1 VSADTRAPLLGEPLP
16 VELMNT
22 VWAGRDG
29 VHDALADPAEAMAW
43 LRALAPRAEI
53 TPQQIMPQQIRP
65 GEIGPSVT
73 SSETGTLLTDLR
85 DLRDALR
92 HLAAEVTDDPR
103 PGRRSA
109 TESAARRAAAV
120 STVNRAAAAAP
131 AWPELSWPD
140 HGPATRQLQSRG
152 PAARTLLAAFAG
164 QAISLFA
171 GPGCPQLRACP
182 GPGCVLY
189 FVQQHPRRE
198 WCSAGCGNRA
208 RVARHYHRH
217 RGSRPG

>member
-1 VSADTRAPLLGEPLP
+1 MSIGTRAPLLGEPLP

-22 VWAGRDG
+22 VWADRDG
-29 VHDALADPAEAMAW
+29 VHDALAEPAEAMAW
-43 LRALAPRAEI
+43 LRTVAPRAEV
-53 TPQQIMPQQIRP
+53 TPEEP
-65 GEIGPSVT
+65 GAPAA
-73 SSETGTLLTDLR
+73 SSETGTLISDLR

-92 HLAAEVTDDPR
+92 RLAAEVTGDPR
-103 PGRRSA
+103 PDQRSGA
-109 TESAARRAAAV
+109 GAAASRAAAV

-131 AWPELSWPD
+131 TWPALSWPD
-140 HGPATRQLQSRG
+140 HGPATRQQQSQG
-152 PAARTLLAAFAG
+152 PAARTLLSRIASEAVTLFAG
-164 QAISLFA
+164 Q
-171 GPGCPQLRACP
+171 PQLRACL

-217 RGSRPG
+217 RGPGTG